1 MATATAATSQLPAPP
16 PQQQFLN
23 LESLARI
30 DTTTLSQSE
39 LHALSL
45 SSLSAFDL
53 HSTRRHLVTP
63 KIDPS
68 LFNESAGS
76 RRQTYSRPRRPE
88 SSPTGR
94 RRRVAGLLPAAK
106 LPSLPSDDL
115 GNAENRVI
123 IDYLKQFIREDPKF
137 DQVVFAPPSSA
148 SALVAYH
155 GGGAG
160 EGRGELAMVKF
171 GERKRK
177 RGRKPKVKVNLEES
191 YSGMEIVNKNGV
203 VINLMDLAKA
213 EDPFAEELRRRTDGL
228 QGEEELLGFL
238 RDLEGQWG
246 SRRRKRRIVDAAN
259 FGDAL
264 PLGWK
269 LILGLKRKDGRAWI
283 YCRRYIS
290 PSGQQFMS
298 CREVASYLQSLIG
311 HSDAPLQIGHRSE
324 NLPQEQRAITEH
336 SAGVAHEDQREW
348 QIVVANSDVPSFS
361 VSNER
366 GMELA
371 LLGLEN
377 LADVEIHDLFECHKC
392 NVTFDEKDS
401 YLQHLLSFHQRT
413 TRRYRLGSSL
423 GDGVIIKDGKF
434 ECQFCHK
441 VFSERRRYSSHVGIH
456 VRSNVRQA
464 EDSSG
469 LENVQRTD
477 KSPVREDM
485 LLSRISRMDALI
497 EIAQSSIMEDCDMEP
512 ASKVAACSLDQ
523 DINFESE
530 QQMEDSLNGTNVVQV
545 LNQQDSPE
553 LHMDVEEEET
563 DDDSQVIDAKMVTC
577 LDHTGLLCVNEKNG
591 NPSVEVFDKSG
602 IDMGGASQDPLLIL
616 SCKDKISDSG
626 ENENFCCSNI
636 KEKFK
641 FNEDNNNKNELEI
654 GSDGCKD
661 VPVRTNV
668 QEMLMPASEENVID
682 SRVSKSPISQMQS
695 LYCSPAFSSDKVGK
709 QSCTED
715 HEYKNVERFQELDE
729 ISTTEHDAT
738 SIQDSFSLPDVQTDM
753 VNKTVMETTYPSS
766 VQVESQEVMQ
776 LTTVCVWCGIEFNHD
791 ALNSEI
797 QPDSVG
803 FMCPA
808 CKAKISG
815 QINVLDS

>member
-1 MATATAATSQLPAPP
+1 MATTAATTQQRQQL
-16 PQQQFLN
+16 LN
-23 LESLARI
+23 LESLPRI
-30 DTTTLSQSE
+30 DTTTLSHSE
-39 LHALSL
+39 LHAL
-45 SSLSAFDL
+45 SLSAFDL
-53 HSTRRHLVTP
+53 HSTYRHLVTP

-76 RRQTYSRPRRPE
+76 RRQTYSRPHRSE

-106 LPSLPSDDL
+106 LSSLPTDDL

-137 DQVVFAPPSSA
+137 EQVEFAPPSSA
-148 SALVAYH
+148 SALAAYH

-160 EGRGELAMVKF
+160 EGRAELAMVKF

-177 RGRKPKVKVNLEES
+177 RGRKPKVKVNLGES

-203 VINLMDLAKA
+203 VIDLMELAKA
-213 EDPFAEELRRRTDGL
+213 EDPFAEELRRRTEGL

-269 LILGLKRKDGRAWI
+269 LILGLKRKDGRSWI

-290 PSGQQFMS
+290 PSGQQFVS

-311 HSDAPLQIGHRSE
+311 HSDAPLQISHRSE
-324 NLPQEQRAITEH
+324 NMPQEQRATTEQ
-336 SAGVAHEDQREW
+336 SAGVSHEDRHDW

-392 NVTFDEKDS
+392 DVTFDDKDS

-413 TRRYRLGSSL
+413 TRRYRIGPSV

-441 VFSERRRYSSHVGIH
+441 VFTERRRYSSHVGIH
-456 VRSNVRQA
+456 VRNNGRQA
-464 EDSSG
+464 VDLSG
-469 LENVQRTD
+469 LENVERTD
-477 KSPVREDM
+477 KSPVREDVP
-485 LLSRISRMDALI
+485 SRRSRMDALI

-512 ASKVAACSLDQ
+512 ALEVAAGSLDQ
-523 DINFESE
+523 DMNFVSE
-530 QQMEDSLNGTNVVQV
+530 QQMEDSLNGTNEVQD
-545 LNQQDSPE
+545 LNQQDSPQ

-577 LDHTGLLCVNEKNG
+577 LDHTGLLHINEQNG
-591 NPSVEVFDKSG
+591 TPSVEGFDNSG
-602 IDMGGASQDPLLIL
+602 IDVGGASQSPLLHL
-616 SCKDKISDSG
+616 SCKDKISESG
-626 ENENFCCSNI
+626 ENENFCCSNT
-636 KEKFK
+636 KEKSK
-641 FNEDNNNKNELEI
+641 FNEDNSNKNELGI
-654 GSDGCKD
+654 GLDGCKD
-661 VPVRTNV
+661 VPVRTDV
-668 QEMLMPASEENVID
+668 QEMLMPDSDKNVID
-682 SRVSKSPISQMQS
+682 SRVSKSPVSQMQS
-695 LYCSPAFSSDKVGK
+695 LDCSPAFSSDKV
-709 QSCTED
+709 
-715 HEYKNVERFQELDE
+715 
-729 ISTTEHDAT
+729 
-738 SIQDSFSLPDVQTDM
+738 
-753 VNKTVMETTYPSS
+753 
-766 VQVESQEVMQ
+766 
-776 LTTVCVWCGIEFNHD
+776 
-791 ALNSEI
+791 
-797 QPDSVG
+797 
-803 FMCPA
+803 
-808 CKAKISG
+808 
-815 QINVLDS
+815 